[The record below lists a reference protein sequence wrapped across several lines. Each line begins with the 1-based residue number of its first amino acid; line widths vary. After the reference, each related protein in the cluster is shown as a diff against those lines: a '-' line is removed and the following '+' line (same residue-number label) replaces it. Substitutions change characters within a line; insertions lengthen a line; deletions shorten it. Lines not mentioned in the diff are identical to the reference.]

1 MTAAKSTPQAFAF
14 PASFAQE
21 RLWLL
26 ANLDPNDPAY
36 HVAAAVDFKGVLKA
50 SALRSALAEVVRRH
64 ESLRTT
70 FRAAQGKVL
79 QIVSAATKIDLE
91 VIPFQSSNGNGN
103 QPALVRQ
110 ISQIVEQP
118 FDLISGP
125 LLRAVLLKKNDR
137 HHVLVLA
144 IHHIVSDGWSL
155 VVLIRELMELYR
167 SSVSGTA
174 ADLPVLPIQYV
185 DYSEW
190 QRKSLSQ
197 ERLDSELAY
206 WKDKLDGIPV
216 LDLPTDY
223 NRPAVQRHS
232 GARQR
237 LRLSDSISA
246 ALTELSK
253 RQQASLFMVF
263 FAAFKVLLHR
273 YAGSQDIVVGTP
285 VAGRNRPELEN
296 LIGCF
301 LNTLVLRTQIPENA
315 TFLEVLRSVRD
326 VALDAYS
333 HEDTPFEKVLETV
346 NPRRTLS
353 HTPLFQVF
361 VNMLPVPE
369 PLLFKLPG
377 LTAEVLDVPE
387 TTSKFDFTLYIYSAQ
402 GKTDFSLVY
411 NTDLFTHERMSEM
424 LHQFACLLEQIAENP
439 AAPITHYSLVTKAA
453 QNILPDPGMALDKK
467 WEGAVHELFHASSE
481 HHPHQLAVA
490 DPHLAWTYK
499 QLEALSNRLANCL
512 VAHGVKPQDVVA
524 IYAHRSAPLV
534 LSLLGIMKAGAAFL
548 ILDPAYPAA
557 RLVDYL
563 EIAEPKALLHLE
575 AAGEVPPHLRELLE
589 RFSCPIL
596 SLPHSGTSD
605 FGSFLDQY
613 SSAAPAI
620 RVGADDLAYISF
632 TSGSTGK
639 PKGVLGRHGPLTHFL
654 PWWVET
660 FSFSESDRFSLF
672 SALSHDPLHRDVFTP
687 LMIGAAVLIPPEDW
701 QMPGK
706 GAGWMREN
714 RISIS
719 NLTPALGQVLTQGK
733 AEGGVDSL
741 RCVFFV
747 GDALT
752 RREIAEIRQ
761 MAPQTK
767 CINFYGATET
777 QRAVSFF
784 PVSSSDIASAVPP
797 LAKDIVP
804 LGHGIKDVQLLVLNS
819 ARQLAGIGEPGEI
832 YFRSPHMAKGYRND
846 PKLSDQKFIA
856 NWFTGAEGDR
866 LYRTGDLGRYLPDGS
881 VESLGRADTQVKI
894 RGFRVETGEI
904 EAVLK
909 THPLVKAAAVLPWPD
924 SDGNK
929 HLVAYI
935 ILERNE
941 ADWEHALFEFLA
953 KKLPD
958 YMLPASFVS
967 LLALPLTPNGK
978 LDRRALP
985 APDFPSREQRTEFVA
1000 PRDPEEELL
1009 CGIFAQV
1016 LKRERVGVDWNF
1028 FQMGGHSLLAT
1039 HVIGRIRM
1047 ELRADLPLRSLFE
1060 FPTVAAL
1067 ARQVRA
1073 ARGEHP
1079 VLKLPIEA
1087 VNRDE
1092 GDLPLSFAQQ
1102 RLWFLDQLQPGN
1114 AAYNM
1119 PFAVRLTGRLH
1130 MGALRQSFNH
1140 IVQRHEILRTTFP
1153 ERNGVAVQK
1162 IGPAQLDLEQID
1174 IQHSDAKAAEQ
1185 EMQRYRRH
1193 EAEAPFNLQKGP
1205 LLRVKLL
1212 RLQAEESVLLVTMHH
1227 IVSDGWSLD
1236 LLVHEF
1242 GQLYTSYTQ
1251 DQKPLLPDLQIQ
1263 YGDYTMWQRRWLQGE
1278 VLEEQV
1284 GYWRKELASLPVLE
1298 LPSDHKR
1305 QSALSNR
1312 GAAIPVNFSPELTGQ
1327 IKAFSRQ
1334 EGVTLFMTLLGAWHL
1349 LLSLYSTQEDIAVGS
1364 PIAGRNRPE
1373 IEPLIGFF
1381 VNTLVLRVQVHQAS
1395 SFRQLLRLVREKT
1408 LEAYEHQDV
1417 PFEKLVDELQP
1428 ERDLGRQPFFQVVFG
1443 LQNTAQEQ
1451 LQLPRLQVALLERED
1466 DLLATK
1472 FDLTLLVAETER
1484 GIEGRLEY
1492 VRDLFERT
1500 TVEGVVRRWQMV
1512 LDQVIKNPNQPVAR
1526 ISLLTAAEQQALFST
1541 WKAPQADYAQEESI
1555 CSLIAQHAKLRP
1567 DAIALVSDGRQMS
1580 YGEFNQNSNQWAYYL
1595 SKQQIRPGDRVAVC
1609 LEPGVDCAVISLA
1622 VMKSGAVL
1630 VGLETEEPP
1639 LRISRMLGDSRPM
1652 LLLTTKSFTRR
1663 FPVEV
1668 KTLFV
1673 EEHWAQAVRQ
1683 SDADPQLEIDGAS
1696 PACVLY
1702 RSSAAGRPL
1711 GVVISHLTLCASA
1724 LMQGKDAQG
1733 ESERVAHRLGFN
1745 REVESLEWWRMLAA
1759 GACVISLAGKL
1770 APRKVA
1776 TLLRDSKVTVLW
1788 TSASMLE
1795 RLAREFPWA
1804 LKTVG
1809 NIFCEE
1815 QIPFQARFRD
1825 ALPPT
1830 LWERIYSVFG
1840 YGETGGCWMKYPLT
1854 AISGSALQG
1863 HLAGGTHMGLLD
1875 TELNPVPDGFI
1886 GEICLGGQLADGY
1899 YQNPQLTAAAWIPD
1913 PFSTGYGARLYRTG
1927 IQGWKRADGSLDF
1940 SVSSGECLVV
1950 NGFRIEAREIEA
1962 ALAEH
1967 PGVKESA
1974 VVLRQLPRESS
1985 PNIAA
1990 VIVPAEEGVVK
2001 EELQEFL
2008 SGRLPAVMLP
2018 QEFIQIK
2025 AIEHNGKGLDRRS
2038 MLHMVELR
2046 EAAAAMPQFEAPHT
2060 EVERILASI
2069 WQEVLGVE
2077 TVGLHDNFFNLGG
2090 DSILSIQVIARAKQ
2104 SGLALQPRQI
2114 FENQT
2119 IAELSVVAG
2128 RVAPQLEP
2136 EQGMVSGS
2144 VPLAPFQARFFQWE
2158 LKVPQHFN
2166 QSVLLQLDSSV
2177 DTELLEEAVAGL
2189 VEHHDALRMRY
2200 ELGSD
2205 GWRQIGQAEIPAG
2218 LYERKDFSGL
2228 NEHEQKERFEQD
2240 AARVQGSLDL
2250 YQGRLAKVV
2259 EYDFGSENGRRLL
2272 LVIHHLAVDGISW
2285 RIMLEDLEQAYQ
2297 QREKG
2302 QEITLPLKTISFK
2315 QWAEHLRKAADQE
2328 QIQEE
2333 VQYWTKQ
2340 WPINRTRLPRDYAA
2354 NEAGNLFATQDK
2366 VIVTLDEEAT
2376 RLLLHEVPGIYNTQ
2390 INDVLL
2396 TVLGRV
2402 MTQWTGLE
2410 EILVDLEGH
2419 GREGLF
2425 GEVDVSRTVGWFSD
2439 TYPVVLKSANTQLWN
2454 PVPAL
2459 IAVKEHLRAVPNR
2472 GFGYGLL
2479 HHMSS
2484 NPDIRRSLE
2493 EAPQAEIIFNYFGQM
2508 DQLVRQ
2514 SRWFLPLENNGGSTI
2529 AGENHRPYVLD
2540 VNAMVAQDRL
2550 LIHWTY
2556 SKKLHR
2562 RETIQNIADHYVDGL
2577 RQLIASCLNDGS
2589 GGFTPSDFTADHLTQ
2604 EELLQ
2609 IAALLDG

>member
-1 MTAAKSTPQAFAF
+1 MTASKANPQAFAF

-26 ANLDPNDPAY
+26 ANLDPKDPAF

-50 SALRSALAEVVRRH
+50 SALRAALAEVVHRH

-103 QPALVRQ
+103 LPALARK

-118 FDLISGP
+118 FDLIAGP

-137 HHVLVLA
+137 HHTLVLV

-155 VVLIRELMELYR
+155 MVLIRELMELYR
-167 SSVSGTA
+167 SSVAGTA
-174 ADLPVLPIQYV
+174 ADLPTLPIQYV

-197 ERLDSELAY
+197 EKLESELAY
-206 WKDKLDGIPV
+206 WKAALDGIPV

-223 NRPAVQRHS
+223 TRPGVQRHS

-237 LRLSDSISA
+237 LRLSESVSA

-253 RQQASLFMVF
+253 RQQATLFMVF
-263 FAAFKVLLHR
+263 LAAFKILLHR
-273 YAGSQDIVVGTP
+273 YTGSQDIVVGTP

-301 LNTLVLRTQIPENA
+301 LNTLVLRTQIPGNA
-315 TFLEVLRSVRD
+315 TFLEVLRIVRE

-361 VNMLPVPE
+361 VNMLPLPE
-369 PLLFKLPG
+369 PLVFKLPG

-387 TTSKFDFTLYIYSAQ
+387 TTSKFDFTLYIYSAK

-424 LHQFACLLEQIAENP
+424 LHQFAWLLEQIAETP
-439 AAPITHYSLVTKAA
+439 SAPINHYSLVTKAA
-453 QNILPDPGMALDKK
+453 QNVLPNPCTDLDNK
-467 WEGAVHELFHASSE
+467 WEGAVHELFQASNERHA
-481 HHPHQLAVA
+481 HHLAVA
-490 DPHLAWTYK
+490 DPHVAWNYR
-499 QLEALSNRLANCL
+499 QLDALSNRLANCL
-512 VAHGVKPQDVVA
+512 VAHGIQPRDIVA

-534 LSLLGIMKAGAAFL
+534 LSLLGLMKAGAAFL

-557 RLVDYL
+557 RLLDYL
-563 EIAEPKALLHLE
+563 EIAEPKALLHLK
-575 AAGEVPPHLRELLE
+575 AAGEVPAELRELLE
-589 RFSCPIL
+589 RFSCPTL
-596 SLPHSGTSD
+596 SLPKSSAPD
-605 FGSFLDQY
+605 LESFLDQY

-620 RVGADDLAYISF
+620 RVGANDLAYISF

-639 PKGVLGRHGPLTHFL
+639 PKAVLGRHGPLTHFL

-701 QMPGK
+701 QLPGK
-706 GAGWMREN
+706 GPRWMQEN
-714 RISIS
+714 RISVS

-733 AEGGVDSL
+733 AECPVDSL
-741 RCVFFV
+741 RYVFFV
-747 GDALT
+747 GEALT

-761 MAPQTK
+761 MAPGTK

-784 PVSSSDIASAVPP
+784 PVASSDLASSVPP

-832 YFRSPHMAKGYRND
+832 YFRSPHLAEGYRND
-846 PKLSDQKFIA
+846 PKLSEQKFLA
-856 NWFTGAEGDR
+856 NWFTGAGGDR

-881 VESLGRADTQVKI
+881 VESLGRADTQIKI
-894 RGFRVETGEI
+894 RGFRVEPGEI

-909 THPLVKAAAVLPWPD
+909 SHVLVKAAAVLPWPD

-929 HLVAYI
+929 QLVAYI
-935 ILERNE
+935 ILERSE
-941 ADWEHALFEFLA
+941 ADWDHTLFEFLA

-967 LLALPLTPNGK
+967 LPDLPLTPNGK

-985 APDFPSREQRTEFVA
+985 APDLSSRERRTEFIV

-1009 CGIFAQV
+1009 CGIFAHV
-1016 LKRERVGVDWNF
+1016 LKRERVSVDWNF
-1028 FQMGGHSLLAT
+1028 FEMGGHSLLAT

-1047 ELRADLPLRSLFE
+1047 ELKADLPLRSLFE

-1067 ARQVRA
+1067 ARQIKAVR
-1073 ARGEHP
+1073 GVHP
-1079 VLKLPIEA
+1079 VLTLPIEA
-1087 VNRDE
+1087 VHREE

-1119 PFAVRLTGRLH
+1119 PFAVRLAGR
-1130 MGALRQSFNH
+1130 MNVGALRESFKQ

-1162 IGPAQLDLEQID
+1162 IGPAQSEVEQID
-1174 IQHSDAKAAEQ
+1174 IQHFDAKTGE
-1185 EMQRYRRH
+1185 EEVQRYRRQ
-1193 EAEAPFNLQKGP
+1193 EAEAPFDLQKGP

-1212 RLQAEESVLLVTMHH
+1212 RLQPDESVLLVTMHH

-1242 GQLYTSYTQ
+1242 SQLYTSYAL
-1251 DQKPLLPDLQIQ
+1251 DQKSLLPDLRVQ
-1263 YGDYTMWQRRWLQGE
+1263 YGDYTVWQRRWLQGE
-1278 VLEEQV
+1278 VLEQQV
-1284 GYWRKELASLPVLE
+1284 GYWRKELAGLPMLE
-1298 LPSDHKR
+1298 FPTDQRR

-1312 GAAIPVNFSPELTGQ
+1312 GAAIRVNLNPDLTQ
-1327 IKAFSRQ
+1327 QLKAFSRQ

-1395 SFRQLLRLVREKT
+1395 SFRQLLKQVRDKT

-1451 LQLPRLQVALLERED
+1451 LQMPHLQATLLERED

-1492 VRDLFERT
+1492 VRDLFETT
-1500 TVEGVVRRWQMV
+1500 TVEGIVRRWQMV
-1512 LDQVIKNPNQPVAR
+1512 LDQAVKNPNQPVAR
-1526 ISLLTAAEQQALFST
+1526 ISLLTAAEQRALSAA
-1541 WKAPQADYAQEESI
+1541 WKRPQTEYAHEESI
-1555 CSLIAQHAKLRP
+1555 CELIARHAKRRP
-1567 DAIALVSDGRQMS
+1567 EAIALVSDGRQLS
-1580 YGEFNQNSNQWAYYL
+1580 YGEFNQRSNQWAHYL
-1595 SKQQIRPGDRVAVC
+1595 SKQQIKLGDRVAIC
-1609 LEPGVDCAVISLA
+1609 LEPGVDWAVISLA
-1622 VMKSGAVL
+1622 VLKSGAVL
-1630 VGLETEEPP
+1630 VGLETEDPP
-1639 LRISRMLGDSRPM
+1639 CRISRMLADSRPM
-1652 LLLTTKSFTRR
+1652 LLLTTKSFTTR
-1663 FPVEV
+1663 FPAEV
-1668 KTLFV
+1668 QTLCV
-1673 EEHWAQAVRQ
+1673 EEHWEHAARQ
-1683 SDADPQLEIDGAS
+1683 SDADPEPEIDGAM
-1696 PACVLY
+1696 PACVLH
-1702 RSSAAGRPL
+1702 RSSAAGQPL
-1711 GVVISHLTLCASA
+1711 GVLISHLSLCASA
-1724 LMQGKDAQG
+1724 LMQGKDAQE
-1733 ESERVAHRLGFN
+1733 ESEWVAHRLGFA
-1745 REVESLEWWRMLAA
+1745 REVESLEWWRILAA
-1759 GACVISLAGKL
+1759 GACVVNVPNKL
-1770 APRKVA
+1770 APRKLA
-1776 TLLRDSKVTVLW
+1776 TLLRDNKVTVLW

-1809 NIFCEE
+1809 DIFCEE
-1815 QIPFQARFRD
+1815 QIPVLAQLRD
-1825 ALPPT
+1825 ALPSA
-1830 LWERIYSVFG
+1830 LQSHVYAVVGNSEA
-1840 YGETGGCWMKYPLT
+1840 GGCWMKPPLT
-1854 AISGSALQG
+1854 AISGSALQA
-1863 HLAGGTHMGLLD
+1863 HLAAETQMGLLD
-1875 TELNPVPDGFI
+1875 AELNPVPDGLI

-1899 YQNPQLTAAAWIPD
+1899 HQNPQLTAAAWIPH
-1913 PFSTGYGARLYRTG
+1913 PFSTRYGARLYRTG
-1927 IQGWKRADGSLDF
+1927 MQAWKRPDGSF
-1940 SVSSGECLVV
+1940 EFAVSGGECLVV

-1962 ALAEH
+1962 ALSDH

-1974 VVLRQLPRESS
+1974 VVLRQFPGETNPR
-1985 PNIAA
+1985 IAA
-1990 VIVPAEEGVVK
+1990 VIVPAGEGVLK
-2001 EELQEFL
+2001 QDLKEFL
-2008 SGRLPAVMLP
+2008 SDRLPAMMVP
-2018 QEFIQIK
+2018 QEFIQVK
-2025 AIEHNGKGLDRRS
+2025 VIERNGKGIDRRS
-2038 MLHMVELR
+2038 LLRMVELR
-2046 EAAAAMPQFEAPHT
+2046 QAAAATPEFEAPHT
-2060 EVERILASI
+2060 EVEKILASI

-2077 TVGLHDNFFNLGG
+2077 TIGLHDNFFNLGG

-2114 FENQT
+2114 FEHQT

-2128 RVAPQLEP
+2128 RVASQMGA
-2136 EQGMVSGS
+2136 EQGMVTGS
-2144 VPLAPFQARFFQWE
+2144 VPLSPFQARFFQWE
-2158 LKVPQHFN
+2158 LKAPHHFN
-2166 QSVLLQLDSSV
+2166 QSVLLQLDPSV
-2177 DTELLEEAVAGL
+2177 DTALLEQAVGSL
-2189 VEHHDALRMRY
+2189 VDHHDALRMKY
-2200 ELGSD
+2200 EFGSD

-2218 LYERKDFSGL
+2218 IYERKDFSGL
-2228 NEHEQKERFEQD
+2228 DEHEQRHKFEQD
-2240 AARVQGSLDL
+2240 SAQVQSSLDL
-2250 YQGRLAKVV
+2250 NQGCLAKVV
-2259 EYDFGSENGRRLL
+2259 EYDFASENGRRLL

-2302 QEITLPLKTISFK
+2302 REITLPPKTISFK
-2315 QWAEHLRKAADQE
+2315 QWAEHLQQVAQQE
-2328 QIQEE
+2328 QIQKE

-2340 WPINRTRLPRDYAA
+2340 RPRDGTRLPRDYAA
-2354 NEAGNLFATQDK
+2354 NDAENLFATQDK
-2366 VIVTLDEEAT
+2366 VIISLDEEET
-2376 RLLLHEVPGIYNTQ
+2376 RLLIHEVPGIYNTQ

-2396 TVLGRV
+2396 TVLSRV
-2402 MTQWTGLE
+2402 MTQWTGLD

-2419 GREGLF
+2419 GREGF
-2425 GEVDVSRTVGWFSD
+2425 FADVDVSRTVGWFTN
-2439 TYPVVLKSANTQLWN
+2439 TYPVMLKSADTQLWN

-2472 GFGYGLL
+2472 GFGYALL
-2479 HHMSS
+2479 RHMSC
-2484 NPDIRRSLE
+2484 NPDVRRSLE
-2493 EAPQAEIIFNYFGQM
+2493 EAPQAEIIFNYFGQL

-2514 SRWFLPLENNGGSTI
+2514 SRWFLPLEDKGGSTI
-2529 AGENHRPYVLD
+2529 AGENRRPYVLD
-2540 VNAMVAQDRL
+2540 VNAMVMQDRL
-2550 LIHWTY
+2550 HIHWTY
-2556 SKKLHR
+2556 SEKLHR
-2562 RETIQNIADHYVDGL
+2562 RETIQKIAGDYVNGL
-2577 RQLIASCLNDGS
+2577 RELIAACLNEGS

-2609 IAALLDG
+2609 IAALLDE